1 MNLSSH
7 TLQDITSQWKPNS
20 CISDGQFIQDIPTG
34 YNYAYELLPSQYTR
48 GKIAVEMCDSERMM
62 GVHSPYAGKL
72 DHHHSVFAHDH
83 TFWAHQ
89 RTTGRVGGVK
99 GSKVALQWLWLEI
112 DGRSI
117 GDSMNIA
124 RGILRGVLWDHL
136 NAVRVFWSGN
146 RSIHLAVDGQLFGNL
161 RGSQD
166 WLAGD
171 GGVAYQLAHKL
182 TAHLTDTPMPYMLDD
197 EQAIIAAA
205 SRGYYADDSMAAR
218 KHLEVIDPNLY
229 RVNSTIR
236 LANSI
241 HPKTMK
247 PKVEIGVQNLLKN
260 HIEYSE
266 YNRVNIAPKLLYLVV
281 DCMSP
286 IVKQSSS
293 PSTAIHLTTTQ
304 YEKVF
309 SHYLNTNEGIHSY
322 PWISKL
328 YSPFYAD
335 TNPSVSI
342 NIETGFYYDF
352 GAPTHRF
359 SIDQFV
365 SKLERLDIVSAAAKI
380 MEIAHA

>member
-7 TLQDITSQWKPNS
+7 TLQDIINQWKPNS
-20 CISDGQFIQDIPTG
+20 CISDGQFVEDIPTT

-48 GKIAVEMCDSERMM
+48 GKIAVEMCDAERMM
-62 GVHSPYAGKL
+62 SVHSPYAGKL

-83 TFWAHQ
+83 AFWSHQ
-89 RTTGRVGGVK
+89 RATGRVGGVK

-124 RGILRGVLWDHL
+124 RGILRGVLWNYL

-205 SRGYYADDSMAAR
+205 SKGYYADDSMAAR
-218 KHLEVIDPNLY
+218 KHLEIIDPNLY

-247 PKVEIGVQNLLKN
+247 PKVEIGVQNLLRN

-266 YNRVNIAPKLLYLVV
+266 YHRQILPPKLLYLVV

-309 SHYLNTNEGIHSY
+309 SHYLNTSEGIHSY

-380 MEIAHA
+380 MEIAHV

>member
-1 MNLSSH
+1 MILSSQ
-7 TLQDITSQWKPNS
+7 TLLDITSQWKPGS
-20 CISDGQFIQDIPTG
+20 CIYNKSFVQDIPTAH
-34 YNYAYELLPSQYTR
+34 NYAYELLPSQYTR

-62 GVHSPYAGKL
+62 SVHSPYAGKI

-83 TFWAHQ
+83 KFWDHQ
-89 RTTGRVGGVK
+89 RKTGKVGGVK
-99 GSKVALQWLWLEI
+99 DSDVALQWLWLEI

-117 GDSMNIA
+117 ADSMNIA
-124 RGILRGVLWDHL
+124 RGILRGPLWEYL
-136 NAVRVFWSGN
+136 SGVRIFWSGN

-161 RGSQD
+161 RGPQE

-182 TAHLTDTPMPYMLDD
+182 TEHMSNTPMPYMLQDD
-197 EQAIIAAA
+197 DAIIAAA
-205 SRGYYADDSMAAR
+205 SRGYYADDSMSAR
-218 KHLEVIDPNLY
+218 KHLEIIDPNLY

-236 LANSI
+236 LPNSI

-247 PKVEIGVQNLLKN
+247 PKIEIGVQNLLKN
-260 HIEYSE
+260 HIEYFE
-266 YNRVNIAPKLLYLVV
+266 YHRQIFAPKLLYLVV
-281 DCMSP
+281 DCMTP
-286 IVKQSSS
+286 IVKQSTSA
-293 PSTAIHLTTTQ
+293 STAIHLTSNQ

-309 SHYLNTNEGIHSY
+309 SHYINIDEGIHSY

-359 SIDQFV
+359 TIDQFV
-365 SKLERLDIVSAAAKI
+365 SKLERLDIVSAAQKI
-380 MEIAHA
+380 MELAHV